1 MPNFLIGISAKYFAR
16 NKSIYF
22 DCNLDLSHLTDVAI
36 HECIHYLQEKRD
48 KRNNIIKLGL
58 CDYTDGSLPGVG
70 LNEAAVQ
77 LMAASASNLEYENVK
92 YFDINL
98 QTNTPMYYPLE
109 CALVKQMAY
118 VVGEDV
124 LFDSTLHSN
133 NNFRDEYISLTSEK
147 DFFTIQKNIDLLVET
162 QSKLETLY
170 DALEDVGIDED
181 FVNKIV
187 KEIETKKAKIKELF
201 LNTQK
206 LILTSYFDN
215 SINLAYT
222 PRAIEN
228 YRNKLYL
235 FKNLI
240 GYYEYDNFYNEYYV
254 DKMME
259 LEKRYELDMTE
270 ITSLAVIKS
279 NFITRL
285 ITKLRLLFRLNTET
299 KRIYINGK

>member
-1 MPNFLIGISAKYFAR
+1 MLNFQIGISAKYFAR

-22 DCNLDLSHLTDVAI
+22 DCNLDLTNLTDVAI

-48 KRNNIIKLGL
+48 KKNNIVKLGL

-77 LMAASASNLEYENVK
+77 LMAAKASDLEYENVK
-92 YFDINL
+92 YFDINIS
-98 QTNTPMYYPLE
+98 TNTPMYYPLE
-109 CALVKQMAY
+109 CALVRQMAY

-124 LFDSTLHSN
+124 LFDSTIHSN

-147 DFFTIQKNIDLLVET
+147 EFFTIQRNIDLLVET
-162 QSKLETLY
+162 QGILEELY
-170 DALEDVGIDED
+170 DSLEDIGIDEA
-181 FVNKIV
+181 FVNKIA
-187 KEIETKKAKIKELF
+187 KEIDIKKAKVKELF

-206 LILTSYFDN
+206 LILTSYFNN

-222 PRAIEN
+222 PKAIEN

-240 GYYEYDNFYNEYYV
+240 GYYQYDNFYNEYYV
-254 DKMME
+254 NKMME

-270 ITSLAVIKS
+270 TTDLVVIKPS
-279 NFITRL
+279 FISRL
-285 ITKLRLLFRLNTET
+285 ITKLKLLFRLNTET
-299 KRIYINGK
+299 ERIYINGK

>member
-1 MPNFLIGISAKYFAR
+1 
-16 NKSIYF
+16 
-22 DCNLDLSHLTDVAI
+22 
-36 HECIHYLQEKRD
+36 
-48 KRNNIIKLGL
+48 
-58 CDYTDGSLPGVG
+58 
-70 LNEAAVQ
+70 
-77 LMAASASNLEYENVK
+77 MAASASNLEYENVK

-181 FVNKIV
+181 FVNKII
-187 KEIETKKAKIKELF
+187 KEIELKKSKIKELF
-201 LNTQK
+201 LNTQR
-206 LILTSYFDN
+206 LILTSFFDN

-270 ITSLAVIKS
+270 ITSLAVVKS
-279 NFITRL
+279 SFISIL
-285 ITKLRLLFRLNTET
+285 ITKLKLLFRLNTET